1 MSPYVSSYII
11 TAARAGPS
19 AKPSNSESVNPAGI
33 VFETY
38 ALNLAC

>member
-1 MSPYVSSYII
+1 MSPHVSSDII
-11 TAARAGPS
+11 TASRVRPS